1 MAISRNAG
9 LMINAG
15 DPIAQVV
22 FQRLDEP
29 TVLPYDG
36 KYQDA
41 PPGPAAGDFRGGLTV
56 TADELVRTLAML
68 LAAQ

>member
-41 PPGPAAGDFRGGLTV
+41 PPGRQPVISRRVHYDR
-56 TADELVRTLAML
+56 
-68 LAAQ
+68 